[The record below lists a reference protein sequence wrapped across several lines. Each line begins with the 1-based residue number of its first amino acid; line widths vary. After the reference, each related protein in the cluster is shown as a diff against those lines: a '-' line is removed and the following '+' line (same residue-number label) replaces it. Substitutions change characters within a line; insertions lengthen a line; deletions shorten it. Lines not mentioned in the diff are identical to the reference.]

1 MKLFDGCLLLVLGL
15 LVLVSPAEA
24 QTNVRAWHAKGQT
37 WVVWDAGASP
47 NYAYS
52 VFRSANAFTSTAQ
65 ATLVGTPLNREYNAS
80 RLKLANTSAT
90 WRVPIPG
97 GGTYQLTATEGLF
110 VHTPHAAAS
119 EFFAVVPYG
128 TTSVTAGMITTG
140 AVAQGY
146 DPVNDPVQCHVQL
159 QGTLPVQGQGSYPYT
174 VYSMWVDG
182 RDDVNDA
189 RPDFP
194 VLANAPKHG
203 APHLFAIY
211 EPSSL
216 TGLPATPFP
225 ATLQLHGGGSWGHYW
240 GWRPSY
246 TYYANTGHLPVGGIN
261 IAHDDRVYRAAQGAV
276 SEDSP
281 SYWFGWYST
290 MPAINPVG
298 QPPDNAVVVPYTLRR
313 LIWIQDWIEQR
324 STYAGRVD
332 AKRVSVMGTSMGGFG
347 THLLCRYKPERFS
360 AGSAFVPVMGNPDTG
375 ASIKWLGTS
384 TQNLATVDLR
394 NGVPLRVNDFFSPMV
409 QLSPLRDRTLTRFYR
424 GRQEVDNALTKYGWE
439 DSDIPGQYRALN
451 DLGIGMHLYWDN
463 RDHGPTGWATDE
475 ATPPEVDIGEW
486 VAPVRT
492 ERSDASYQGKFRAD
506 QSYPGIFN
514 DDQDAVT
521 ADRQPDI
528 GNGTHNDGA
537 PWGTW
542 SGYHDWDTTTITDTP
557 LTWACTMFLV
567 GQSTRSVDNYPG
579 TTSTCDVS
587 VRKPQQ
593 FKPGTGTPFTW
604 EWRDVSGNTLVQS
617 GSAVVGA
624 DDVVTVTGLQMT
636 KDPNRRR
643 LTITAQSGDTAPSIT
658 STAPVSA
665 TVGQIYSYTIVAN
678 GSPAPTLMANGLPAW
693 LSLSGNVL
701 SGTPPT
707 AGTFGPITLTAG
719 NGIPPAAT
727 QTFSITANVSLMAP
741 VITSTPA
748 TNAFVGQPFS
758 YTITTTGSPAPTLS
772 MSGLPAW
779 LSLSGNVLSGT
790 PPSAGTTGTITLT
803 ASNGVNP
810 DATQSFVINVST
822 LMPPGITSSS
832 VTTAAVG
839 QPYSYA
845 ITTTGNPAPSLS
857 TVDDLPEWLS
867 FTGNVLSGTPTQ
879 SGSLAVTLVA
889 DNGVNPPATQSF
901 TLNIG
906 TAPAIT
912 SAPIIAATVGQPYSY
927 TIATTGTPAPVLSA
941 SGLPAWLSLSGSVLS
956 GTPTAAGATG
966 TITLTASNGYGTNAT
981 QSFTITTSAASTN
994 DPTNVRAWSA
1004 NGQTFIVWK
1013 IGATDPL
1020 SYDVYRS
1027 ATPFTDISQATLAG
1041 RLFKPEWQ
1049 GDRLKIASST
1059 LTWRVPNGSGGT
1071 YQLAANEGLFVF
1083 TQHSAANEY
1092 FAVVRN
1098 GSSAVT
1104 AANMTITAIAETYDP
1119 VNDRVRCHLQF
1130 TGATTRS
1137 YPYSVYAVWADGRDD
1152 STDARPDFPI
1162 LANAAKNGAPHV
1174 FGVYEPLGGLPANGT
1189 YPAVLCFHGGGSS
1202 GQWNIWAPESGVT
1215 ANCGNQLTQG
1225 IVVAHDDR
1233 VFMVNSGGTVDTSLP
1248 SFWLGWSP
1256 SMNPFAVANLN
1267 VSSQPVV
1274 PYTQRRV
1281 MWIQDWLEQRSPYR
1295 IDTSRVSLMGNSMG
1309 GAGSCMLAR
1318 RYPERFAAATCYVPP
1333 IGFAENTGF
1342 ARRVIGTSTQNLP
1355 SVDPSPAGG
1364 VLRISDYWNFAT
1376 RLSVT
1381 QRDVPFM
1388 RMYRGRSEYVT
1399 STTVP
1404 EWSASTVIATY
1415 EALNATAWGV
1425 HLFWD
1430 QRDHSPSD
1438 WSTED
1443 LANPYP
1449 DIGQWI
1455 SPVLTARP
1463 ARTSITRYLRNQSFP
1478 AFFNDDQNA
1487 SLTGRQPSMGNGDP
1501 LDGDLWGTW
1510 SGYYD
1515 WDQSTISDTTNY
1527 WATTLFLTG
1536 QSSFSVD
1543 NYPGTSSTA
1552 SIGIRRPQSF
1562 LPSAGASLSWRLR
1575 RLSDGVLLQ
1584 SGTTTAPS
1592 DGLVSINGLTL
1603 FKDPVRTRLEVYPTA
1618 QPPTLGLGNDPQT
1631 VATTLAQLSSLTVPT
1646 TGPNANQPLLTVN
1659 GTSGLSLVV
1668 EYSDDLVTWLPIT
1681 TTILTGTST
1690 VYADTTF
1697 PRPAKRFYRL
1707 RLP

>member
-1 MKLFDGCLLLVLGL
+1 MAAFCFAALCQ
-15 LVLVSPAEA
+15 SAHA

-37 WVVWDAGASP
+37 WVVWDAGATP

-52 VFRSANAFTSTAQ
+52 VFRSTNTFTSTTQ
-65 ATLVGTPLNREYNAS
+65 AMLCGTPLNREFNAS
-80 RLKLANTSAT
+80 RLKLANASAT
-90 WRVPIPG
+90 WRVPTPG

-110 VHTPHAAAS
+110 VYTPHAAAN
-119 EFFAVVPYG
+119 EFFAVVTYG
-128 TTSVTAGMITTG
+128 TTSVPAGAITTS
-140 AVAQGY
+140 AVVQGY

-182 RDDVNDA
+182 RDDPNDA

-194 VLANAPKHG
+194 VLANAPKNG

-240 GWRPSY
+240 GWRPSN
-246 TYYANTGHLPVGGIN
+246 TYYANTGHLPIGGIN
-261 IAHDDRVYRAAQGAV
+261 IAHDDRVYRAAQGVV

-298 QPPDNAVVVPYTLRR
+298 QPPDNAVVVPYTARR

-324 STYAGRVD
+324 SAYAGRID
-332 AKRVSVMGTSMGGFG
+332 PKRVSVMGTSMGGFG

-375 ASIKWLGTS
+375 ASMKWFGST
-384 TQNLATVDLR
+384 TQNLATVEMF
-394 NGVPLRVNDFFSPMV
+394 NGVPLRVNDFCSPMAR
-409 QLSPLRDRTLTRFYR
+409 LSPLRDRALTRFYR
-424 GRQEVDNALTKYGWE
+424 GRQEVDNDLTKYGWE

-451 DLGIGMHLYWDN
+451 DLGVGVHLYWDN

-514 DDQDAVT
+514 DDQDTVT
-521 ADRQPDI
+521 AGRQPDI

-542 SGYHDWDTTTITDTP
+542 SGYYDWDTTNITESATQ
-557 LTWACTMFLV
+557 WACTMYLV

-579 TTSTCDVS
+579 TTATCDVS

-593 FKPGTGTPFTW
+593 FKPVAGTPFTW
-604 EWRDVSGNTLVQS
+604 EWRNVSGNTLVQS
-617 GSAVVGA
+617 GTGVVGA
-624 DDVVTVTGLQMT
+624 EDVVVVTGLQLT

-658 STAPVSA
+658 STAPTSA
-665 TVGQIYSYTIVAN
+665 TVGQLYSYSIVAN
-678 GSPAPTLMANGLPAW
+678 GSPAPTLNASGLPAW
-693 LSLSGNVL
+693 LSLTGNVL
-701 SGTPPT
+701 SGTPPS
-707 AGTFGPITLTAG
+707 AGTFGPITLTAS
-719 NGIPPAAT
+719 NGINPNAT
-727 QTFSITANVSLMAP
+727 QTFSITANPNLIAP
-741 VITSTPA
+741 QITSTPN
-748 TNAFVGQPFS
+748 TNGFIGQPYS
-758 YTITTTGSPAPTLS
+758 YTVTMTGSPAPGLSASGLPAWLSLNGNVLSGTPPSAAATGTITLTAS
-772 MSGLPAW
+772 NGVNPNATQSFVINVSTLMPPSITSSAITSAAVGQLYSYSITTTGNPAPSLSTVEDLPEWLSFNGNVLSGTPTNAGSLAITLVADNGVNPPATQSFTINIGIAPQITSSPITAATVGQPYSYTISTTGTPAPSLSASGLPAW

-790 PPSAGTTGTITLT
+790 PTSTGTSGSITLT
-803 ASNGVNP
+803 ASNG
-810 DATQSFVINVST
+810 F
-822 LMPPGITSSS
+822 
-832 VTTAAVG
+832 
-839 QPYSYA
+839 
-845 ITTTGNPAPSLS
+845 
-857 TVDDLPEWLS
+857 
-867 FTGNVLSGTPTQ
+867 
-879 SGSLAVTLVA
+879 GS
-889 DNGVNPPATQSF
+889 NATQSF
-901 TLNIG
+901 TL
-906 TAPAIT
+906 
-912 SAPIIAATVGQPYSY
+912 
-927 TIATTGTPAPVLSA
+927 
-941 SGLPAWLSLSGSVLS
+941 
-956 GTPTAAGATG
+956 
-966 TITLTASNGYGTNAT
+966 
-981 QSFTITTSAASTN
+981 TTSAANTN

-1013 IGATDPL
+1013 VGATDPL
-1020 SYDVYRS
+1020 TYDVYRS
-1027 ATPFTDISQATLAG
+1027 ATPFSIISQATLAG
-1041 RLFKPEWQ
+1041 RLFKPEWN
-1049 GDRLKIASST
+1049 GDRLKLAGST

-1071 YQLAANEGLFVF
+1071 YQLASDEGLFVF
-1083 TQHSAANEY
+1083 TQHAAGSEY

-1098 GSSAVT
+1098 GSTTVT
-1104 AANMTITAIAETYDP
+1104 AANMTATVVNETYDP

-1130 TGATTRS
+1130 SGATTRN
-1137 YPYSVYAVWADGRDD
+1137 YPFSVYALWADGRDD
-1152 STDARPDFPI
+1152 SNDARPDFPI

-1174 FGVYEPLGGLPANGT
+1174 FAVYEPKGGLPGSGT

-1202 GQWNIWAPESGVT
+1202 GAWNIWAPESGVT
-1215 ANCGNQLTQG
+1215 ANCGNLLTTG

-1233 VFMVNSGGTVDTSLP
+1233 VFMVNSSGVVDANLP

-1256 SMNPFAVANLN
+1256 SMNPFAVVNLTGTA
-1267 VSSQPVV
+1267 QPVV

-1281 MWIQDWLEQRSPYR
+1281 MWVQDWLEQRSPYR
-1295 IDTSRVSLMGNSMG
+1295 VDTSRVSLMGNSMG
-1309 GAGSCMLAR
+1309 GAGSSMLAR
-1318 RYPERFAAATCYVPP
+1318 RYPERIAAASCYVPP

-1342 ARRVIGTSTQNLP
+1342 ARRVIGTSAQNIP

-1364 VLRISDYWNFAT
+1364 VLRMNDYWNFAT

-1388 RMYRGRSEYVT
+1388 RVYRGRSEYVT

-1415 EALNATAWGV
+1415 DALNATAWGV

-1443 LANPYP
+1443 AGNPYP

-1455 SPVLTARP
+1455 SPVLTNRP
-1463 ARTSITRYLRNQSFP
+1463 SRPSLTQYRSNQSFP
-1478 AFFNDDQNA
+1478 AFFNDDQNPA
-1487 SLTGRQPSMGNGDP
+1487 LAGRQPSMGNGDP

-1515 WDQSTISDTTNY
+1515 WDQSTLSDTTAY
-1527 WATTLFLTG
+1527 YACTIYLTG
-1536 QSSFSVD
+1536 QSSVSVD
-1543 NYPGTSSTA
+1543 NYPGITATTSVA
-1552 SIGIRRPQSF
+1552 IRRPQLF
-1562 LPSAGASLSWRLR
+1562 TPVPGTTLAWRLCR
-1575 RLSDGVLLQ
+1575 VSDGVVLQ
-1584 SGTTTAPS
+1584 DGTITAAS
-1592 DGLVSINGLTL
+1592 DGLVSINGLTIY
-1603 FKDPVRTRLEVYPTA
+1603 KDPVRTRLEVYPVTQSPA
-1618 QPPTLGLGNDPQT
+1618 LGLGSSSDVVN
-1631 VATTLAQLSSLTVPT
+1631 TTLAQLASLTIPT
-1646 TGPNANQPLLTVN
+1646 AGPNANQPQLTITGLN
-1659 GTSGLSLVV
+1659 GLNLIA
-1668 EYSDDLVTWLPIT
+1668 EYSDDLATWVPLSSITLTTSGVLVT
-1681 TTILTGTST
+1681 
-1690 VYADTTF
+1690 DTTA
-1697 PRPAKRFYRL
+1697 PTAMRRFYRL